1 MCISLITSWIFSPIW
16 LLSICSSSAS
26 CLIIFYIKGKFL
38 NFSETLFSQLHTGA
52 SLWSNWD
59 HTGQIQN
66 TAGAN
71 GVISLHV
78 PSWNKNSQKMETF
91 LIVSNNW
98 HSTWNIERVQKV
110 FEEGR
115 RERIWKHFEYIRK
128 RSEKSRSQ
136 DPMNQQWEK
145 WWVPQKLTI
154 KIEEFKFYSQIST
167 KKQFLT
173 D

>member
-38 NFSETLFSQLHTGA
+38 NFSETLFSQLHTGV

-91 LIVSNNW
+91 LIVIQQLAQYLEHRKGSKSFW
-98 HSTWNIERVQKV
+98 
-110 FEEGR
+110 GR
-115 RERIWKHFEYIRK
+115 KKREDLKTFWVYQEKEW
-128 RSEKSRSQ
+128 EKSKPRS
-136 DPMNQQWEK
+136 NESAVRK
-145 WWVPQKLTI
+145 VVGSS
-154 KIEEFKFYSQIST
+154 EAYY
-167 KKQFLT
+167 
-173 D
+173 